1 MQGPP
6 PVADPRHRPHQLA
19 RRRTSAPRALL
30 SYIFRA
36 NAPPPRRS
44 RPLLSWACA
53 AALAVPAH
61 QRAPP
66 CKPSTPSIWGGLRSR
81 LSIVGPRA
89 GAPLE
94 VAPPPLRFLAGSAA
108 SPKRRPACA
117 PRHPTFWPARRRFRE
132 GSHSPLARSARSRL
146 VLASYIEAGQG
157 VRGWVESGGGEYGLG
172 VGLARCRIPFYI

>member
-30 SYIFRA
+30 SYRFRA

-108 SPKRRPACA
+108 SPKRRPA
-117 PRHPTFWPARRRFRE
+117 FWPAIPPFGPRGADSGR
-132 GSHSPLARSARSRL
+132 ARTHRSR
-146 VLASYIEAGQG
+146 APRA
-157 VRGWVESGGGEYGLG
+157 RGSCSHRTFKLDRGCRVGRVGWWGIRVGCWVG
-172 VGLARCRIPFYI
+172 

>member
-1 MQGPP
+1 MVRFSVYTSIFFLTPLSTN
-6 PVADPRHRPHQLA
+6 DRPHQLA

-30 SYIFRA
+30 SYRFCD

-53 AALAVPAH
+53 AALFVPAH

-81 LSIVGPRA
+81 LSIIGPRA

-117 PRHPTFWPARRRFRE
+117 PRHPTFWPARRRWKWI
-132 GSHSPLARSARSRL
+132 L
-146 VLASYIEAGQG
+146 
-157 VRGWVESGGGEYGLG
+157 W
-172 VGLARCRIPFYI
+172 IPSFPKN